1 MTNGDDF
8 SGEMPDRSDGP
19 KPSEKRGAKPYKRR
33 EKKPPKPLT
42 ETKMRDLALHYVG
55 RYATT
60 AHKLKMYLGRK
71 LRERGWEG
79 ERSPDIE
86 ALVARFVELKYI
98 DDALYASQKAASLT
112 ARGYGSRRVGEA
124 LYVAGISDKDGKDA
138 KREAENARVQSALKM
153 ARKRRFGPF
162 AREAAEPD
170 KRQKQLQAMLRGGH
184 DFSIARRIVFADS
197 MDEIADLDDEHSGQ
211 EDYGL
216 WHD

>member
-8 SGEMPDRSDGP
+8 GGETPGGFGARKPP
-19 KPSEKRGAKPYKRR
+19 KKREYKSR
-33 EKKPPKPLT
+33 ERKPPKPLT

-79 ERSPDIE
+79 ERPADID
-86 ALVARFVELKYI
+86 ALVDRFVEMKYI
-98 DDALYASQKAASLT
+98 DDALFASQKAASLT
-112 ARGYGSRRVGEA
+112 ARGYGNRRVGEA
-124 LYVAGISDKDGKDA
+124 LYTAGISEKDGEKA
-138 KREAENARVQSALKM
+138 KRSADNARVESALKM

-162 AREAAEPD
+162 ASEAAEPD

-184 DFSIARRIVFADS
+184 DFSIARRIVFADN
-197 MDEIADLDDEHSGQ
+197 MADIADLEDENGTD
-211 EDYGL
+211 EDFGL